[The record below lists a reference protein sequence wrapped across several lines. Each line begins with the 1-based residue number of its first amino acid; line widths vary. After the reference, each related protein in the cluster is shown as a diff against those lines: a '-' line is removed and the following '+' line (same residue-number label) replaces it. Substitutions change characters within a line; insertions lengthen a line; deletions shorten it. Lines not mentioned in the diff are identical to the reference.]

1 MRRGRVDPE
10 KVDAM
15 MTLLFAVAVVARAV
29 ERGRPVRPNPDAPG
43 TAFRLAGGSHVS
55 RGVFAPIY
63 TGLSCDAARIHAAL
77 ARRHALG

>member
-15 MTLLFAVAVVARAV
+15 MTLLFAVAVVTCAV
-29 ERGRPVRPNPDAPG
+29 ECGRPVRRTPDARG
-43 TAFRLAGGSHVS
+43 TAFRLAGGSHAS